1 MHPGFMTITD
11 RIQHGSCVYETEFPP
26 SVPEGQ
32 PLREPQPAREPGL
45 LARLLRLAG
54 ARA

>member
-1 MHPGFMTITD
+1 MTVTE
-11 RIQHGSCVYETEFPP
+11 RIQQGSCMYETEFPP

-32 PLREPQPAREPGL
+32 PLREAQPARAPGL

-54 ARA
+54 ARG